1 MLYDCGTSS
10 VILPSLPPRKSSS
23 RIDAAFSDGTD
34 GSLTEGNL
42 YLFNDPLKEGKGWLD
57 KYYLYQVPTTEILL
71 NPELEQNPGW

>member
-1 MLYDCGTSS
+1 MSKEEAMKNNMTLYDPETGY
-10 VILPSLPPRKSSS
+10 
-23 RIDAAFSDGTD
+23 SDETD